1 MGPQQQG
8 PQQEYMGPQQEYMGP
23 QQQGPQQEY
32 MGPQQEYMGPQQ
44 QGPQQEYMGPQQEY
58 MGPADARTLNEAYDR
73 FVATLTANPSTFHP
87 AYEQFA
93 PAILAGVRVAFRVI
107 PPLRN
112 AVVNLIAR
120 LLERML
126 GRFIPKNIGDLAYRP
141 MASMLLRLMGFEAQV
156 QNQAL
161 ENRVFAEAI
170 ANTTTEALIAASHLP
185 QSILE
190 GDQRVLES
198 ELEGIVQEAIL
209 NNLPTE
215 RMGLNIPRLPRRPGQ
230 VVFVPRR
237 GGYQSLSRA
246 VRVTLNPNEIN
257 TVRITR
263 PEFLGHFLRRHY
275 RWDGRSPLSL
285 DIMVFRTTR
294 PGARLFRILRGYFG
308 AGRPIQLRPFHFRQ
322 LHRMTR
328 RAARILKIPWLW
340 NRNLATYYIIRRV
353 TPIGAGAIVSS
364 PSTTT
369 TPIPASAGTAPTRGN
384 EIKAGLD
391 SLGRLRVWAYLND
404 ETVKRLS
411 TMGLTAIRS
420 LGRLLNANLPVG
432 QAWLTNLLRRLRIP
446 HNFARAA
453 SNLLIRLVRSFL
465 NRSAS
470 GIISRL
476 RNFAR
481 STQGVTIEIVVQL
494 PRDIVRT
501 LMRTN
506 PLQLPGLI
514 RSIINSHYSVALNVG
529 YRL

>member
-1 MGPQQQG
+1 MALSDGR
-8 PQQEYMGPQQEYMGP
+8 MIS
-23 QQQGPQQEY
+23 
-32 MGPQQEYMGPQQ
+32 
-44 QGPQQEYMGPQQEY
+44 
-58 MGPADARTLNEAYDR
+58 EAYDR
-73 FVATLTANPSTFHP
+73 FVNALAANPSSFHP
-87 AYEQFA
+87 EYEQFA
-93 PAILAGVRVAFRVI
+93 PAVLAGVRVAFRTI

-112 AVVNLIAR
+112 SVVNLIAR

-170 ANTTTEALIAASHLP
+170 ANTATEALIAASHLP

-190 GDQRVLES
+190 ADQQVLES

-209 NNLPTE
+209 NNLPAE
-215 RMGLNIPRLPRRPGQ
+215 AMALNIPRLRRRAGQ
-230 VVFVPRR
+230 LVFVPRR

-246 VRVTLNPNEIN
+246 VRITLNPNEIN
-257 TVRITR
+257 TVRLR
-263 PEFLGHFLRRHY
+263 RSVLLGAFLKRHY
-275 RWDGRSPLSL
+275 RWDGRSPITL
-285 DIMVFRTTR
+285 DVMVFRTTR
-294 PGARLFRILRGYFG
+294 PGSRVFRILRDYFG
-308 AGRPIQLRPFHFRQ
+308 AGRRIRLRPFHFRQ

-328 RAARILKIPWLW
+328 KAARTFKMHWLW

-353 TPIGAGAIVSS
+353 TPTMAGALVSS
-364 PSTTT
+364 PAGGMTSMPTPASVGR
-369 TPIPASAGTAPTRGN
+369 TPIRGN

-391 SLGRLRVWAYLND
+391 TLGRLRVWAYLND

-411 TMGLTAIRS
+411 SMGVAAVRNLE
-420 LGRLLNANLPVG
+420 RLLNANLSAG
-432 QAWLTNLLRRLRIP
+432 QTWLTNLLSRLRIP
-446 HNFARAA
+446 RSFARAA

-476 RNFAR
+476 RSFA
-481 STQGVTIEIVVQL
+481 SGTQGVTIEIAVQL

-501 LMRTN
+501 LMRTS

-514 RSIINSHYSVALNVG
+514 RSIINSSYTVALNAG